1 MPVLKF
7 CYVQCFADFAHQVTT
22 YPRIFETSY
31 DPVEMIWNTNDERV
45 KAKYFLNSLQS
56 VSYLEVIC
64 NLGSTRGISILG
76 EVRNVDI

>member
-1 MPVLKF
+1 MRMSF
-7 CYVQCFADFAHQVTT
+7 SIQCWTYDFAHQVTT
-22 YPRIFETSY
+22 CPRIFETSY

-56 VSYLEVIC
+56 ISYLEVIC